1 VCLLHS
7 VDSFKVGP
15 CEMFLSSALL
25 SPYREQYDYD
35 MQLLFF
41 NNERQED
48 SGISGSFGAYSNEIL
63 ASVFGIQQYTSEF
76 YT

>member
-1 VCLLHS
+1 MCLLHS

-15 CEMFLSSALL
+15 SEMFLSSGLL
-25 SPYREQYDYD
+25 SPYREHLYDYD

-63 ASVFGIQQYTSEF
+63 TSVFGIQQLHF
-76 YT
+76 